1 MKTKGQCKPDA
12 LPICPDFIKL
22 EAIGGGCKPL
32 ILWFLLE
39 RTKRFSELRRDIP
52 NATQKML
59 TQQLR
64 EMERAGLVCRKVFAE
79 VPPRV
84 EYCLT
89 PIGKSLRTVLDEM
102 SAWGRKQERNP
113 ARRVVPMTGEKRVS

>member
-1 MKTKGQCKPDA
+1 
-12 LPICPDFIKL
+12 
-22 EAIGGGCKPL
+22 
-32 ILWFLLE
+32 
-39 RTKRFSELRRDIP
+39 
-52 NATQKML
+52 ML

-64 EMERAGLVCRKVFAE
+64 EMERAGLVRRKVFAE

-102 SAWGRKQERNP
+102 SAWGRKQESNP
-113 ARRVVPMTGEKRVS
+113 ARRVVPVTGEKRVS

>member
-1 MKTKGQCKPDA
+1 V
-12 LPICPDFIKL
+12 
-22 EAIGGGCKPL
+22 
-32 ILWFLLE
+32 
-39 RTKRFSELRRDIP
+39 R
-52 NATQKML
+52 
-59 TQQLR
+59 
-64 EMERAGLVCRKVFAE
+64 RKVFAE

-113 ARRVVPMTGEKRVS
+113 ARRVVPMTDEKRVS